1 MKELKS
7 LKIEIEDTIKYL
19 EISDSKLSEESLQLI
34 EKLVVQLNGCNGLE
48 RFKDNIK

>member
-1 MKELKS
+1 MKELEA

-19 EISDSKLSEESLQLI
+19 EISDSKLSEESL
-34 EKLVVQLNGCNGLE
+34 EKIKELVVQLNGHNGLE